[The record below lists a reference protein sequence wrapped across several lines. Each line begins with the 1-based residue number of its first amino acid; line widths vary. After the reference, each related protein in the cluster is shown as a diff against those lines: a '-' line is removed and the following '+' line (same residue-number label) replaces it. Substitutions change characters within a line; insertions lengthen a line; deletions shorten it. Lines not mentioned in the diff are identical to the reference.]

1 MWTVIHYLW
10 QFCHNLLCPTVTF
23 GLILHPCSRVREP
36 HTNMFYDWIC
46 PLTDENITF
55 SKTPAVY
62 EDPCLLQD
70 PFGLRRSLPSPRPFR
85 STKIL
90 AFSETPSVYEDP
102 VPVPEILLVP
112 GPSVHLSDSPSFI
125 TTLKYSLTGHPLIF
139 PTDASL
145 ICLPTYVPSFP
156 A

>member
-1 MWTVIHYLW
+1 MTPINLRLFLWTVLYYLW

-23 GLILHPCSRVREP
+23 GLILYPCSRVSKP

-102 VPVPEILLVP
+102 VPVPEILRTWSFS
-112 GPSVHLSDSPSFI
+112 PSVRQPFLYYYFKIQPDRTSADIS
-125 TTLKYSLTGHPLIF
+125 
-139 PTDASL
+139 
-145 ICLPTYVPSFP
+145 
-156 A
+156 